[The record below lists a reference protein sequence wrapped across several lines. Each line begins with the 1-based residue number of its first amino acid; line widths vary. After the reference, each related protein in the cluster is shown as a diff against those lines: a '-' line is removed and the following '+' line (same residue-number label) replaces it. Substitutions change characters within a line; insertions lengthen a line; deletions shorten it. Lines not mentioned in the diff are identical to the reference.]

1 MTTFEFQRNLLK
13 TLDLLKESIEDL
25 VSTTTTT
32 TTTIS
37 EPE

>member
-13 TLDLLKESIEDL
+13 TLDSLKESIEDL

-32 TTTIS
+32 IS